1 MFYCPNCNNTYDIA
15 RTSSQVG
22 GKINGV
28 VAETSS
34 TPIVGTASGG
44 IAQVV
49 TTIATEV
56 ATAITDA
63 VTTTLD
69 HIDHI
74 DVHEASTLVGGAT
87 NPTQLMTKILKDEL
101 INPDDIKGLNIDH
114 ITTSIDYKKLK
125 QEDKEK
131 IYNKLQDVFPKEKK
145 KIIENKPTE
154 SSDENLAFF
163 VCSNCGYSIKI
174 EDGTRIFT
182 RTSADISQSYTTGDY
197 SDMLYSNILPKTRK
211 YICPNKKCESH
222 TNPAKRQA
230 IFFRKNNS
238 YEVVYICSACETSF

>member
-22 GKINGV
+22 GNINGV
-28 VAETSS
+28 VAEAPDSS
-34 TPIVGTASGG
+34 IVGTSSGG
-44 IAQVV
+44 ISHVV

-56 ATAITDA
+56 ATAVTDA
-63 VTTTLD
+63 VTATLD
-69 HIDHI
+69 QIDIH
-74 DVHEASTLVGGAT
+74 DPSSMVGGAA
-87 NPTQLMTKILKDEL
+87 NPTQLMTKILKDEP
-101 INPDDIKGLNIDH
+101 ISQDDIKGLNIDH
-114 ITTSIDYKKLK
+114 ITKSIDYKKLK

-145 KIIENKPTE
+145 KIIETKPTE

-174 EDGTRIFT
+174 DDGTRIFT
-182 RTSADISQSYTTGDY
+182 RTSTDISQSYTTGDY